1 MKRFIRLVFGIFCLI
16 LGVIG
21 LFLPILQ
28 GIIFIV
34 IGLLVLAPE
43 SKRIRQLLA
52 RLRMKYPGVFEK
64 AEQMKHKY
72 TRKSYK
78 HDPPETSHSEPTA

>member
-1 MKRFIRLVFGIFCLI
+1 MKRFFRIVIGIFCLI

-21 LFLPILQ
+21 LFFPILQ
-28 GIIFIV
+28 GILFII

-52 RLRMKYPGVFEK
+52 RFRLKYPGVFEK

-72 TRKSYK
+72 TRKSNK
-78 HDPPETSHSEPTA
+78 PEPPESPTGEPTA